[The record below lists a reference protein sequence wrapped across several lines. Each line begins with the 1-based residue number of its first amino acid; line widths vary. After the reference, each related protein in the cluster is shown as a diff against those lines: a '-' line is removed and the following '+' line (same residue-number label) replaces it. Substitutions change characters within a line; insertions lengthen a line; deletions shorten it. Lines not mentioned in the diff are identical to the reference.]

1 MALSLFDRGIFLN
14 WAPRWV
20 DGHYS
25 GTSTLT
31 NFMHLLSGEPCG
43 LIESLEP
50 LDSLK
55 GKLNYRTHCYKVVI
69 PEIDNTKY
77 YINNTE
83 VVPIRYQ
90 SLKSLLSNLKD
101 PGVFIQD
108 DTLYLQN
115 FDVKVVSLGWVT
127 SSVNVSGYVVD
138 LQEDGYFILQNENGD
153 EYTYDYN
160 TQVVNDTL
168 YPRHAGNFILYY
180 PSASYASSLNTSS
193 WIESTGTRYTLNRI
207 QVENLWDRR
216 NITLFERR
224 NQETNKELRYKLQCY
239 YLSTTPKTQIS
250 SLLGQSKIG
259 YISSASGLSLAGEK
273 VTDYSFY
280 NYQEEELIAKKLHH
294 VGATWYMDHPTSN
307 YIEVITDFGVTSDY
321 TNASGIIS
329 INHPTSG
336 VSARYLV
343 ENYAVESSGNF
354 FTSITSNNLRPT
366 MVVLA
371 RNVLTSSEPKLMSL
385 FNWDFDPTSNY
396 ESTTFV

>member
-1 MALSLFDRGIFLN
+1 
-14 WAPRWV
+14 
-20 DGHYS
+20 
-25 GTSTLT
+25 
-31 NFMHLLSGEPCG
+31 
-43 LIESLEP
+43 
-50 LDSLK
+50 
-55 GKLNYRTHCYKVVI
+55 VI

-193 WIESTGTRYTLNRI
+193 WIESAGTRYTLNRI
-207 QVENLWDRR
+207 QIENLWDRR